1 MVENHKELNEE
12 MQNLLSWIGDLIDE
26 GEGASGSELNELYEW
41 MEQILVD
48 HYEIC
53 NPE

>member
-1 MVENHKELNEE
+1 MTESHQEISEE
-12 MQNLLSWIGDLIDE
+12 MQNVLSWIGDLIDE
-26 GEGASGSELNELYEW
+26 GEGATGTELNEMYEW
-41 MEQILVD
+41 IEQIMVD